1 MLYHGPESIPRMPKA
16 AVLNSRQ
23 SKRPLGSDGWI
34 VNTLRAVRYAAG
46 KGYVILS
53 GTGISTYEFVN
64 YAAARYGCPL
74 IITLPSSD
82 NPSGPMSEII
92 TDFKLNPDKTGFY
105 FIDRDKMRG
114 KSGWLDRD
122 EKIISTADVLI
133 PISIRE
139 NGNLNSMISG
149 YSPVKTIMDDFK
161 MQYVEQPRVLKED
174 YSELRIVDWARDDKW
189 NYIAH
194 WCRTSNGPWPG
205 ESRYDYYHAIAQ
217 STGRYPRSAI
227 DTLCRILS
235 EKKLRASPKH
245 LHKGVEAVAFSGLKP
260 TDVIRLM
267 RWRPRFVNMNF
278 EPYGIAVERDYAEKI
293 GIRRVLYG
301 SPEMYEILPDKDKP
315 YFHSLGEKT
324 EWAVEREYRHH
335 GDLRLNGIP
344 PDKMIVITKT
354 GFDVEVLKNYTDSKI
369 LPLFE

>member
-1 MLYHGPESIPRMPKA
+1 MPKA

-23 SKRPLGSDGWI
+23 SKRPLGSDGWT

-64 YAAARYGCPL
+64 YAAARFGCPL

-82 NPSGPMSEII
+82 NPSRLMSEII

-105 FIDRDKMRG
+105 FIDRAKMTG

-122 EKIISTADVLI
+122 ESILSSADMLI
-133 PISIRE
+133 PVSIRE
-139 NGNLNSMISG
+139 NGNLDRMISNSG
-149 YSPVKTIMDDFK
+149 KVKTIMDNFK
-161 MQYVEQPRVLKED
+161 MQYVERTRVLKED
-174 YSELRIVDWARDDKW
+174 YSRLKVADWARDEKW

-194 WCRTSNGPWPG
+194 WCRTSNNPWPG
-205 ESRYDYYHAIAQ
+205 ETRYEYYHAIAR
-217 STGRYPRSAI
+217 STGRYPRSAF

-235 EKKLRASPKH
+235 EKRLRASPRH
-245 LHKGVEAVAFSGLKP
+245 LHKGMEAVAFSGLKP
-260 TDVIRLM
+260 TDVVALM

-278 EPYGIAVERDYAEKI
+278 EPYAIAVERDYAEEI

-301 SPEMYEILPDKDKP
+301 SPEMFKILPDKDKP

-324 EWAVEREYRHH
+324 EWAVEREYRCCH
-335 GDLRLNGIP
+335 DLALADIS
-344 PDKMIVITKT
+344 PDKIVTITKT
-354 GFDVEVLKNYTDSKI
+354 ESEIEVLKKYTDSKI